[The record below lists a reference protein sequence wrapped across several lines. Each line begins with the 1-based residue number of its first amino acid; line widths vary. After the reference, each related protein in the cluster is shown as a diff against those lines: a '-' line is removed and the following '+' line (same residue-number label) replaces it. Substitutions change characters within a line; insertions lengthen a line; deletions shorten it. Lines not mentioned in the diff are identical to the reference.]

1 MASEKIPVRNE
12 ERTERMRARLLD
24 ATLDVILKEGWAKA
38 STPKICKQ
46 AGVSRGAQTHHFPTK
61 ASLLAAALDWRA
73 GQYEKK
79 IVERLAAGEGHERTL
94 RALLDGIWEAMLDD
108 RFIQTGMEAM
118 VAARTD
124 PELRA
129 LLARHDT
136 DAVRSMRDMADDIG
150 ADPLTLARVK
160 DAIELSVYLFRG
172 LVVQRGVHDDP
183 KFRRDLYDK
192 WCALVED
199 ALAD

>member
-1 MASEKIPVRNE
+1 MATQKTPVRNE

-24 ATLDVILKEGWAKA
+24 ATLDVILEEGWAKA

-61 ASLLAAALDWRA
+61 AALLAAALDWRA
-73 GQYEKK
+73 RQYEKR
-79 IVERLAAGEGHERTL
+79 IVGHLAELKGRDRTL

-129 LLARHDT
+129 LLAQHDR
-136 DAVRSMRDMADDIG
+136 DAVRTMREMADDID
-150 ADPLTLARVK
+150 ADSSALARAK

-183 KFRRDLYDK
+183 KFKRDLYEK
-192 WCALVED
+192 WCTLVED
-199 ALAD
+199 ALTG

>member
-1 MASEKIPVRNE
+1 MAQKKTPVRNE
-12 ERTERMRARLLD
+12 ERAERMRARLLD
-24 ATLDVILKEGWAKA
+24 ATLDVILEEGWTKA
-38 STPKICKQ
+38 STPKICKK

-73 GQYEKK
+73 RRYEKE
-79 IVERLAAGEGHERTL
+79 IVAHLADLKGSDRTL

-124 PELRA
+124 PELRV
-129 LLARHDT
+129 LLAKHDM
-136 DAVRSMRDMADDIG
+136 DAVRSMRNMADDID
-150 ADPLTLARVK
+150 ADPQVLARAK

-172 LVVQRGVHDDP
+172 LVIQRGVHSDP
-183 KFRRDLYDK
+183 KFKRNLYEK
-192 WCALVED
+192 WCSMVDD
-199 ALAD
+199 ALAE